1 MYVIT
6 ALIIKITIIAIKK
19 SDKHIKLTQNDN
31 NDTHNDTKNIINRL
45 NTLEQQ
51 NKELNINCIYM
62 FFLHI
67 IAVYVALYVGL
78 ICFKR

>member
-31 NDTHNDTKNIINRL
+31 NDGTTKQRIKHKL
-45 NTLEQQ
+45 
-51 NKELNINCIYM
+51 Y
-62 FFLHI
+62 
-67 IAVYVALYVGL
+67 LYVFFTYNCSL
-78 ICFKR
+78 CCIICRFNML

>member
-31 NDTHNDTKNIINRL
+31 KNIINRL